1 MRAWIA
7 GVFMLVSVG
16 FVLPAVAV
24 PIKTRPA
31 LPAPRVPS
39 PMATE
44 GYCPAWPGGSGI
56 LPDGDFSGAPEP
68 NGGDEYGL
76 QKGEVFAPDWVVT
89 GPKNIDFYG
98 LNAQWLA
105 PNGVC
110 SVDLDGTPGRG
121 GMRHNAFPTT
131 RGATYTVTFEFSANG
146 GGQPTVKTLFV
157 RSGEQR
163 TSFTWDTSGGNC
175 AQNGDWKTE
184 TWQFRATATT
194 SMLHFESGD
203 RHAGYW
209 GPVVAAVSVTQNP
222 GHPITG
228 RSVL

>member
-44 GYCPAWPGGSGI
+44 GYCPAWPGGTGI

-209 GPVVAAVSVTQNP
+209 GPVVA
-222 GHPITG
+222 
-228 RSVL
+228 